1 MMIEFNNVNNGTN
14 RHHKPL
20 DMMQWETYTTTEVM
34 FLPKMSGP
42 NLTQKAIRKSRKE
55 NILYETG
62 LDSKNVNVNK
72 HKKGKLRQ

>member
-1 MMIEFNNVNNGTN
+1 MIEFNNVNNGTN

-42 NLTQKAIRKSRKE
+42 NLTIESHQKVQKRKHS
-55 NILYETG
+55 I
-62 LDSKNVNVNK
+62 
-72 HKKGKLRQ
+72 